1 MAALIVEPFNG
12 KFRMLAQM
20 SSRGKLGLSAS
31 HLCRVLSLLCILAPS
46 TIPDNPFLVCPLLR
60 PQLLTI
66 HPIFIG
72 IIPLWL
78 WILFLICIGN
88 FSLGFKW
95 DHALDFNPR
104 SSLGVSSFSWLVDLL
119 LSSFHL
125 LPLFCLMKD
134 IPVLVKKGDFHESDG
149 SLTGVPENV
158 IDKKWAFETRFVA
171 TRGIVSAFSSR
182 DHLSS
187 VMILH
192 CCSVVA

>member
-1 MAALIVEPFNG
+1 MDFTFIFC
-12 KFRMLAQM
+12 FRNL
-20 SSRGKLGLSAS
+20 
-31 HLCRVLSLLCILAPS
+31 
-46 TIPDNPFLVCPLLR
+46 
-60 PQLLTI
+60 
-66 HPIFIG
+66 
-72 IIPLWL
+72 
-78 WILFLICIGN
+78 
-88 FSLGFKW
+88 SLGFQW

-119 LSSFHL
+119 LSLFHL

-134 IPVLVKKGDFHESDG
+134 ILAKALYISKKGDFNGSDG

-158 IDKKWAFETRFVA
+158 IDKWAFETRFVA

-192 CCSVVA
+192 FCSVVA